1 MSHTCHRQAKGEVD
15 QLSKLTRDRSNL
27 AFDSATVSIAFGVS
41 FSPDVSCRDLW
52 FLWLASLCSVS

>member
-27 AFDSATVSIAFGVS
+27 AFDSATVSIAFCVS
-41 FSPDVSCRDLW
+41 FSPGVSCRDLR
-52 FLWLASLCSVS
+52 FYG